1 MMHNTLT
8 CDHPQCHGLTN
19 FLTENEQLRV
29 DFKIGDK
36 VRVGIIQLGSYVKK
50 LRNAHLQYEKRK
62 NNYRIYYK
70 KHKVKLNEKSRRWYK
85 NRLLTVNRNRAFAY
99 TWTLQ
104 IRWLLN

>member
-29 DFKIGDK
+29 DFKNGDK
-36 VRVGIIQLGSYVKK
+36 VRVGLVQLESYVSV
-50 LRNAHLQYEKRK
+50 LRNAHLQTEKRK
-62 NNYRIYYK
+62 KHYRVYYK
-70 KHKVKLNEKSRRWYK
+70 KHKVKLNEKSRRCYK
-85 NRLLTVNRNRAFAY
+85 NRLLTINRNRAFAY

-104 IRWLLN
+104 IEWLLK